1 MKRRGGRGENMVKL
15 TVIGTLICGLL
26 LLAGYGTW
34 GNRARRGRAAGTS
47 IATDETT
54 RPAHEKPNPRWVGT
68 YNKLPLS
75 FEENQG
81 QTAGEVRYLSHGSG
95 YELFLTAQEAVLA
108 LSNPVR
114 ADLSPRHRAATLA
127 ALRKARQANQ
137 RQQLAAVRLGFEGA
151 NPKPQIMGTG
161 EMPGKVNYFIG
172 NDPKKWHT
180 DVPTYMRVKYTN
192 LYPGIDLVF
201 YGNQRRL
208 EYDFVV
214 APGADPKGI
223 RLNVEGARK
232 LRVNTDGDLVL
243 SVSGRKIEFQKP
255 VVYQQVNG
263 KRHEIAGRYAV
274 VGAHLVTFLVGKYDR
289 KEPLILDPVLNFSTY
304 LGGTLDE
311 IGLAIAVDGNHNVVV
326 AGSSTSTNF
335 PTTSNAF
342 TPQPLASNGG
352 AAFVTEINPAGTQL
366 VYSTYLAGS
375 TPAEIAMGVAVDPS
389 GKIYVTGE
397 TASSD
402 FPTNSTVA
410 PLKPGPNPANANV
423 GTSFLTKLDPAALT
437 GAASLVYSSYIGGP
451 NGEFGNGVA
460 ADSSGNAYV
469 TGITLSPPGSGG
481 AINNLSDFPVTAS
494 AIQTFLSNTNGNA
507 FLTRIDTT
515 QSGNASLI
523 YSTYLGGN
531 GANAATLGF
540 GDQALGVAVD
550 TSSNAYLIG
559 TTSSSDFPTTSSAFQ
574 QNTSPPGAVAKGT
587 AFISRIN
594 TTAGSLVYSSYLGG
608 EDSEFGT
615 AIALGPNNV
624 AYLTGSTTS
633 LTFPTTSGAF
643 QAISPTPL
651 TKTEHAF
658 VGLIDTGKTGSASRT
673 YATYLGSNN
682 VDTGNGIRADAL
694 GNAYVAGST
703 VSAQFPITPGAF
715 QPVYPGAQSDGFVT
729 ELNPGDNGNADL
741 IYSTFFG
748 GGNNAGHDLAQG
760 IALDTTNNIYITG
773 QTVSSDLPVFPKPG
787 AFQTSLNGT
796 SDAFIAKLT
805 LIPTLVVS
813 PTMLNFGTVQIG
825 TTSAAQTITLTNNTN
840 NAITFTSAAISGGS
854 PAAANT
860 DYAVSGNTCG
870 ASIPAGTSNT
880 CTVSVTFNPSVAAME
895 TANLVLTDGDST
907 SPQSIALTG
916 MGANPAPA
924 VGLAPTSLSFG
935 NQLLNTTSAAQTVT
949 LTNTGTGPLTIN
961 SLAASGDFAGTS
973 TGTTACPISPTTLAA
988 GANCKISVT
997 FTPTATGP
1005 RMGTLTVS
1013 DNASGS
1019 PHTVPLS
1026 GTGTAPAVSFAPT
1039 SLSFGN
1045 QALTTTSAPQ
1055 TVTLTNTGTSPLT
1068 ISLIAASGDFAQT
1081 STGTS
1086 ACPISP
1092 ATLAA
1097 NANCTIS
1104 VTFTPTATGPRSGT
1118 LTVTDNA
1125 SGSPHTVPLTG
1136 TGSTAPDF
1144 TLSISPNTLTVAQG
1158 AVGAPV
1164 TISVNS
1170 TNGFNAA
1177 VALTCTGAPA
1187 KSSCALSP
1195 ASITS
1200 STTAMLTFTAHAMLV
1215 PMPNSKPAPPLSLPR
1230 IVPLFVALMLLFV
1243 LRSTRRLSARLAMV
1257 STIVIC
1263 LTLAACSGP
1272 GGPAKTAKGTYP
1284 LTITGTSGTLSH
1296 NTTVTVTVN

>member
-1 MKRRGGRGENMVKL
+1 METLGSFTKAPKLGVVAIGVLASLSLIVLRNIKGPTGQTRVEQSGGVARTALRL
-15 TVIGTLICGLL
+15 TGANNHSNWTE
-26 LLAGYGTW
+26 AY
-34 GNRARRGRAAGTS
+34 A
-47 IATDETT
+47 
-54 RPAHEKPNPRWVGT
+54 
-68 YNKLPLS
+68 KLPLS

-81 QTAGEVRYLSHGSG
+81 QTARPVRFISHGSG
-95 YELFLTAQEAVLA
+95 YELFLTPQEAVLA

-114 ADLSPRHRAATLA
+114 LDLSPRHRFATLL
-127 ALRKARQANQ
+127 ALRKARQASQ
-137 RQQLAAVRLGFEGA
+137 TQQLTAVRLRFEGA
-151 NPKPQIMGTG
+151 NPEPQIVGTG

-180 DVPTYMRVKYTN
+180 DVPTYTQVKYTN
-192 LYPGIDLVF
+192 VYSGIDLVF

-208 EYDFVV
+208 EYDFII
-214 APGADPKGI
+214 APGANPRAI
-223 RLNVEGARK
+223 RLDVEGARK
-232 LRVNTDGDLVL
+232 LRVNANGDLVL
-243 SVSGRKIEFQKP
+243 AVGSRKLEFQKP

-263 KRHEIAGRYAV
+263 QRHEIAGRYAL
-274 VGAHLVTFLVGKYDR
+274 ADDHRVTFAVGNYDR
-289 KEPLILDPVLNFSTY
+289 SEPLILDPVLNFSTY
-304 LGGTLDE
+304 LGGSSDD

-326 AGSSTSTNF
+326 AGTSTSTNF

-342 TPQPLASNGG
+342 MPQPLASNAGG
-352 AAFVTEINPAGTQL
+352 AAFVTEINPTGTQL

-375 TPAEIAMGVAVDPS
+375 TPAETANGVAVDPS

-451 NGEFGNGVA
+451 NGDFGTGVA

-469 TGITLSPPGSGG
+469 TGFTISPPGSGG
-481 AINNLSDFPVTAS
+481 AINNLADFPVTAG
-494 AIQTFLSNTNGNA
+494 AIQAFLSNTNGNA

-531 GANAATLGF
+531 GANAAALGF

-550 TSSNAYLIG
+550 TSSNAYLVG
-559 TTSSSDFPTTSSAFQ
+559 TTSSTDFPTTSNAFQ
-574 QNTSPPGAVAKGT
+574 QNTSPPAAVAKGT
-587 AFISRIN
+587 TFISRIN

-643 QAISPTPL
+643 QAMSPTP
-651 TKTEHAF
+651 TANTEHAF
-658 VGLIDTGKTGSASRT
+658 IGLIDTGQVGSASRT
-673 YATYLGSNN
+673 YATYLGGNN
-682 VDTGNGIRADAL
+682 VDTGNGIQADAL

-703 VSAQFPITPGAF
+703 VSAQFPTTPGAF

-729 ELNPGDNGNADL
+729 ELNPGGKGNADL

-748 GGNNAGHDLAQG
+748 GSSAAGHDLAQG
-760 IALDTTNNIYITG
+760 IALDTTNNVYITG
-773 QTVSSDLPVFPKPG
+773 QTVSSDFPVFPKPG

-813 PTMLNFGTVQIG
+813 PTTLNFGSVQIG
-825 TTSAAQTITLTNNTN
+825 TANPPTLPVTLTNNTN
-840 NAITFTSAAISGGS
+840 ASIAFTSAAVSGGS

-860 DYAVSGNTCG
+860 DYTVSANTCTG
-870 ASIPAGTSNT
+870 GIPAGASPANQ
-880 CTVSVTFNPSVAAME
+880 CTVTVKFNPTVVGME
-895 TANLVLTDGDST
+895 TATLKLTDGDST
-907 SPQSIALTG
+907 SPQSVTLSGT
-916 MGANPAPA
+916 GANPTPA
-924 VGLAPTSLSFG
+924 VGLAPSTLTFG
-935 NQLLNTTSAAQTVT
+935 NQVVNTTSAAQNVT

-961 SLAASGDFAGTS
+961 SISASGDFAETS
-973 TGTTACPISPTTLAA
+973 TGA
-988 GANCKISVT
+988 
-997 FTPTATGP
+997 
-1005 RMGTLTVS
+1005 
-1013 DNASGS
+1013 
-1019 PHTVPLS
+1019 
-1026 GTGTAPAVSFAPT
+1026 
-1039 SLSFGN
+1039 
-1045 QALTTTSAPQ
+1045 
-1055 TVTLTNTGTSPLT
+1055 
-1068 ISLIAASGDFAQT
+1068 
-1081 STGTS
+1081 S

-1097 NANCTIS
+1097 GANCTIS
-1104 VTFTPTATGPRSGT
+1104 VTFTPTATGARMGT

-1125 SGSPHTVPLTG
+1125 AGSPHTVSLTG
-1136 TGSTAPDF
+1136 TGSNAPDF
-1144 TLSISPNTLTVAQG
+1144 TLTAMPNALTVAQG
-1158 AVGAPV
+1158 AVGTQV
-1164 TISVNS
+1164 TISVNP
-1170 TNGFNAA
+1170 TNGFASA

-1187 KSSCALSP
+1187 NSSCVLNP
-1195 ASITS
+1195 TSITS
-1200 STTAMLTFTAHAMLV
+1200 PTTSTLTFTAHAMLV
-1215 PMPNSKPAPPLSLPR
+1215 PLPISKPAPPLSLLR

-1243 LRSTRRLSARLAMV
+1243 LRSTRRLGTRLSMV
-1257 STIVIC
+1257 SAIVIC
-1263 LTLAACSGP
+1263 LTLAACSGT

-1284 LTITGTSGTLSH
+1284 LTVTGTSGTLSH